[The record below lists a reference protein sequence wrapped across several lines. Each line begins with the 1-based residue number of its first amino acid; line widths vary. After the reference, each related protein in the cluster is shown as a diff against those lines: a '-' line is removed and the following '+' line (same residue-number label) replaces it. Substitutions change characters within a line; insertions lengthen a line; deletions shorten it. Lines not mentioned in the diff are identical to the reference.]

1 MLTNEIYSLA
11 NISLKK
17 KYISKEGY
25 KKIFNDEFVKQYYN
39 NKKQP
44 VQLELSDLELWRQIT
59 KKVKSPSVLD
69 LDIFTDELASHLIG
83 DQVWI
88 NTQFN
93 SFKTHKAAME
103 WFEGL
108 CVFTTYIKA
117 DRIAKNVTVENN
129 KLTDLIVTLN
139 KSKPEKTPE
148 QIREAAKIKSDLSI
162 LSIKQVGLKGNASQ
176 QPRMAHRVIEMPFD
190 NKKWF
195 LQYSP
200 YQYFEKHSIL
210 VDGLERPMK
219 VDKNSVKIMLDF
231 VEYLPSYNIALN
243 SDIPIV
249 GGSILGHMHFQSGV
263 KDYPIFNRAKKLVG
277 ENVYKID
284 WHITTLMVS
293 SEDKNVVLEKGNEII
308 AAWRKYRDS
317 KFKDIY
323 NPEHN
328 SVSLVLR
335 KKAKKYELYILFRNN
350 AVSEDCP
357 WGLFHVPE
365 EYQVIKKE
373 NIGIIEACGL
383 AILPG
388 RLEYKLV
395 KESTDDAFIA
405 WTKIV
410 GKFKNEKEYFD
421 RLLETFEAILNACDP
436 LSNEDVWN
444 RFAKKVGIND

>member
-11 NISLKK
+11 QHSLKN
-17 KYISKEGY
+17 KYISKEKY
-25 KKIFNDEFVKQYYN
+25 NDLFKNEFIKKYFNATKKPQLLELDDQEIWALIAKKI
-39 NKKQP
+39 
-44 VQLELSDLELWRQIT
+44 
-59 KKVKSPSVLD
+59 KSPTILD

-83 DQVWI
+83 DQEWI
-88 NTQFN
+88 NAQFK
-93 SFKTHKAAME
+93 SFKTHKAGME
-103 WFEGL
+103 WFEKL

-117 DRIAKNVTVENN
+117 DRIAKNVTIEN
-129 KLTDLIVTLN
+129 KDKTDLIVTLN

-162 LSIKQVGLKGNASQ
+162 LSIKQIGLKGNASQ

-219 VDKNSVKIMLDF
+219 IDKDSVKIMLDF
-231 VEYLPSYNIALN
+231 VEFLPTFNIALN

-263 KDYPIFNRAKKLVG
+263 KNYPIFNRGRKLVG
-277 ENVYKID
+277 ENTYKID
-284 WHITTLMVS
+284 WHITTLMVA
-293 SEDKNVVLEKGNEII
+293 SEDRDVVLQRGNEII
-308 AAWRKYRDS
+308 SAWRKYRDS
-317 KFKDIY
+317 KFGEIY
-323 NPEHN
+323 QPEHN

-335 KKAKKYELYILFRNN
+335 KNKNKYELFILFRNN
-350 AVSEDCP
+350 AVSEELP
-357 WGLFHVPE
+357 WGIFHVPE

-395 KESTDDAFIA
+395 KDTTDDAFLA
-405 WTKIV
+405 WTKFV

-421 RLLETFEAILNACDP
+421 RLLDTFESILDACDP
-436 LSNEDVWN
+436 LSNKEVWK
-444 RFAKKVGIND
+444 RFCKKVGIND